1 MNASIETSSCTTL
14 RYTIFMCQRTSLNA
28 TKERGGHIGLRVG
41 PNPMTGV
48 LVKETRGRFGY
59 RDTEGRRPCEDRG
72 RDWGDA
78 ATSQGT
84 PGGPQSGKRQEGSS
98 PGALEREQPCRRLGF
113 RLVASRE
120 PISAVLS
127 PWFAVICCGGHE
139 EQTQNVDSSRAW
151 AAFSVT
157 ESHAWHTAGAHEV
170 FGKGD
175 CVSGDVNLRP
185 GRGGIFVLS
194 DTGTGSQ
201 C

>member
-1 MNASIETSSCTTL
+1 MNASIKASSCTTL
-14 RYTIFMCQRTSLNA
+14 RYTLFIRQRTSLSA
-28 TKERGGHIGLRVG
+28 TKERGRIGLRLG

-48 LVKETRGRFGY
+48 LIRETRGRFGY
-59 RDTEGRRPCEDRG
+59 RDIEGRRPCEDRG

-78 ATSQGT
+78 ATSHGT

-98 PGALEREQPCRRLGF
+98 PGALEREQPCRRLDF

-120 PISAVLS
+120 YTSAALS
-127 PWFAVICCGGHE
+127 PSFVVICCGGHE
-139 EQTQNVDSSRAW
+139 KQTQDVNSSRAW

-157 ESHAWHTAGAHEV
+157 KSHAWHTVGAHEA
-170 FGKGD
+170 FAKGER
-175 CVSGDVNLRP
+175 VSRDANLRP